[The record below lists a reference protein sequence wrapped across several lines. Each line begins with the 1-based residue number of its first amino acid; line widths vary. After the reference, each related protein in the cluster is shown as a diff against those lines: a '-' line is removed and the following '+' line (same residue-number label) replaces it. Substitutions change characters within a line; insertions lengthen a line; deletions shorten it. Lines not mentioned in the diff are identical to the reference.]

1 MLICVFSFTVV
12 VSVVGVSFFVVF
24 SCFDVSGAN
33 SLSKVD
39 FVCEEWAGGAI
50 CGVVVFLLLFCCCLN
65 ICFAYVRA

>member
-24 SCFDVSGAN
+24 SCFDVSGAD

-50 CGVVVFLLLFCCCLN
+50 CGVVVFCCCFVV
-65 ICFAYVRA
+65 I